1 MRKYSPFKSLD
12 SYVTVVQQ
20 LFSLKAGRNSHK
32 GNTFIY
38 TSVCFK
44 IEVSLSQTPT
54 YPSLPHPPS
63 PAPKSVIESH

>member
-1 MRKYSPFKSLD
+1 MRKYSPFKSVD
-12 SYVTVVQQ
+12 AYVTVVQQ

-44 IEVSLSQTPT
+44 IEFALSQTLINP
-54 YPSLPHPPS
+54 PSL
-63 PAPKSVIESH
+63 ALKSVIESD